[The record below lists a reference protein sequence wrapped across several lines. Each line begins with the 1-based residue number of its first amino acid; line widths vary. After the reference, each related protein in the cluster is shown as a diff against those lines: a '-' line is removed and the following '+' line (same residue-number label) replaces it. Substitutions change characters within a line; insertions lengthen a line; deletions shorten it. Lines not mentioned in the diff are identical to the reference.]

1 MTREEEIK
9 QTARKYFGDYL
20 DGLKGEVLTV
30 QQTFEDAAKWADE
43 HPNLYNDEKYH
54 TVKVSC
60 LDELNR
66 KAELYDVFLDKACEW
81 LKSNM
86 YEGTCEQILSK
97 KPYPFMRDFINE
109 FKQAMEGG
117 AE

>member
-1 MTREEEIK
+1 MTREEQIK
-9 QTARKYFGDYL
+9 QQARKYFGDYL

-30 QQTFEDAAKWADE
+30 LQTFEDGAKWADE

-81 LKSNM
+81 LRETAHFYVSDFTGELDDNGLI
-86 YEGTCEQILSK
+86 EDFK
-97 KPYPFMRDFINE
+97 K
-109 FKQAMEGG
+109 AMEGG